1 MCPGNHE
8 SGGKRLSGRTRK
20 GNTWLRCMLIE
31 AANGAAHTK
40 DTYLR
45 ARFNRLVARR
55 GKKRALVA
63 LGHTILIIAY
73 HVLTR
78 RQPYQDLGANYFDE
92 RNQQVVQRRLVR
104 RLERLGYQVQLHPA
118 VA

>member
-1 MCPGNHE
+1 
-8 SGGKRLSGRTRK
+8 
-20 GNTWLRCMLIE
+20 MLIE
-31 AANGAAHTK
+31 AANGASHTK

-45 ARFNRLVARR
+45 AQFNRLVTRR

-63 LGHTILIIAY
+63 LGHSILVIAY

-92 RNQQVVQRRLVR
+92 HDQQAVQRRLVR
-104 RLERLGYQVQLHPA
+104 RLERLGYTVQLQPA